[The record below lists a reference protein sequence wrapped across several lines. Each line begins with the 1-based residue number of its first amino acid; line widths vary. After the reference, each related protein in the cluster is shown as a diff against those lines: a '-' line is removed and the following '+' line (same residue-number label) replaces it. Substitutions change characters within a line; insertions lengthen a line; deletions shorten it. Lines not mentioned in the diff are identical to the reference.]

1 MQKRD
6 LVSVFFFLKRRLE
19 NIGNYKLQ
27 ELSKYGKINKLKA
40 YPLGFMYVMS
50 IPPKG

>member
-6 LVSVFFFLKRRLE
+6 LVSVFFLKVTVREYR
-19 NIGNYKLQ
+19 YKLK

>member
-6 LVSVFFFLKRRLE
+6 LVSVFFLKVTVRE
-19 NIGNYKLQ
+19 YGYKLQ
-27 ELSKYGKINKLKA
+27 ELSKYGKINKRKA
-40 YPLGFMYVMS
+40 YPLGFIYVMS